1 MVRTAQNKIFI
12 FREGEKVQIEAYGE
26 HIIRVR
32 ASKGEIENLNW
43 TLLPGSRI
51 FQNIILPPG
60 SMPDR
65 SSIAFVCMDL
75 QYRLRYFKL
84 YFKKFVPHGSNR
96 LADRFKIFIVCNCN
110 YVSMEMGR
118 L

>member
-43 TLLPGSRI
+43 TLLPPKEDRASVSEEGD
-51 FQNIILPPG
+51 NVVLENGGILQLLLKIPTG
-60 SMPDR
+60 R
-65 SSIAFVCMDL
+65 EL
-75 QYRLRYFKL
+75 
-84 YFKKFVPHGSNR
+84 KKQ
-96 LADRFKIFIVCNCN
+96 LT
-110 YVSMEMGR
+110 
-118 L
+118 

>member
-43 TLLPGSRI
+43 TLLPPKEDRASVSEEGDNVVLENGESVLLSVAMERFLLRI
-51 FQNIILPPG
+51 RRVKYYLKNSG
-60 SMPDR
+60 
-65 SSIAFVCMDL
+65 
-75 QYRLRYFKL
+75 
-84 YFKKFVPHGSNR
+84 
-96 LADRFKIFIVCNCN
+96 
-110 YVSMEMGR
+110 EMRGI
-118 L
+118 